1 MRTIDARPRGSRLH
15 AVAAAAVVLAGLLA
29 IYGRLI
35 FEGLVL
41 SGYDVQTYFYPYWAY
56 TAASLGDGR
65 LPLWNPHVFMG
76 VPFLANPQA
85 AVLYPLNW
93 PLFLLDPA
101 RAIPAALMLHVA
113 LAGMGTLALVR
124 VGLRLGWPAA
134 ATGAAAFAFSG
145 FFAGQMEHINQIS
158 AAAWIPLL
166 VLALELGIAGCK
178 RWWLAT
184 PVIVALMILAGHPQ
198 TAYMGLTFGLAWALV
213 AGARRIASGSL
224 RQRAQGALAGL
235 VVWLGGVLGGAG
247 LAAAQILPSLA
258 LSREGI
264 RAGGLTFQEAISFS
278 LPTGE
283 ALPGLLPTFLHLPSS
298 TEFVAYVGIV
308 GVTLAVL
315 GVVHRWREPRVA
327 FLVLA
332 ALVAIL
338 LALGPA
344 TPLFSLAHTAVPGMG
359 LFRVPARWLLIAVFA
374 LALLAAYG
382 IDTLATASRQP
393 RKQRFQWLGAWLV
406 VLAGL
411 GGLSL
416 GVAIAEPPLRDGIA
430 WTWGLVAAVAV
441 AFVVV
446 ALLAPRR
453 IYAWLAPL
461 IVIAELAAAVGPS
474 AIREAIPIDAY
485 EAQGQLLP
493 RLDELP
499 SHGRLLSIA
508 DPSYE
513 INDPDRAA
521 LASAWLD
528 QLGEVPWREF
538 KVAWKNRDILNPNLT
553 MAYGLAT
560 PDGYDGGLL
569 PLSTHVTFREVVI
582 PGSARHPDALLM
594 NQLKSVPSNRV
605 LDTLSVDL
613 VIDDRFDTFET
624 DVAAFDVRLAVRLTE
639 PLHIDSLDVAGVTG
653 VAILAAGGPS
663 DGGPDAGR
671 IVLTDAA
678 GGQIERL
685 LRRSAGDPTFVGL
698 ANAFPASPRDGLPPL
713 TVASNAAVDSPAHI
727 VAVTIEPQGG
737 TLDVRGL
744 SLLLEDGSSLG
755 VLLRGGRGMTVELA
769 GDVTITRRAQAA
781 QRIWMPPRVGLAAT
795 AAGTARALS
804 HPGFSPTEEAWL
816 LTSMRDPAL
825 ANVFRRALADVGV
838 VRRREPVGLVT
849 PDDVQR
855 LRRDFA
861 TRDAWLRFDSKAT
874 AVVTEDTPHRVT
886 IEVES
891 EGPRMLV
898 LNDTLYP
905 GWQAFIDGGRTTM
918 WQANLSQR
926 AVLIPSAGRHT
937 LTFEFSSHPLQIGA
951 IISVV
956 TAGILV
962 LAAAALL
969 AWRRAA

>member
-1 MRTIDARPRGSRLH
+1 
-15 AVAAAAVVLAGLLA
+15 
-29 IYGRLI
+29 
-35 FEGLVL
+35 
-41 SGYDVQTYFYPYWAY
+41 
-56 TAASLGDGR
+56 
-65 LPLWNPHVFMG
+65 
-76 VPFLANPQA
+76 
-85 AVLYPLNW
+85 
-93 PLFLLDPA
+93 
-101 RAIPAALMLHVA
+101 
-113 LAGMGTLALVR
+113 
-124 VGLRLGWPAA
+124 
-134 ATGAAAFAFSG
+134 
-145 FFAGQMEHINQIS
+145 MEHINQIS

-213 AGARRIASGSL
+213 AGARRIASGSV
-224 RQRAQGALAGL
+224 RQRARGALAGL

-264 RAGGLTFQEAISFS
+264 RAGGLTFQEAVSFS

-327 FLVLA
+327 LLVLA

-344 TPLFSLAHTAVPGMG
+344 TPLFSLAHTAVPGVG

-416 GVAIAEPPLRDGIA
+416 GVAIAEPPLRDGLA

-446 ALLAPRR
+446 ALLTPRR

-605 LDTLSVDL
+605 LDMLSVDL
-613 VIDDRFDTFET
+613 IIDDRFDTFET
-624 DVAAFDVRLAVRLTE
+624 EAAAFDVRLAVRLTE
-639 PLHIDSLDVAGVTG
+639 PLNIDSLDVAGVTG

-685 LRRSAGDPTFVGL
+685 LRRSAGDPMFVGL
-698 ANAFPASPRDGLPPL
+698 ANAFPVPPRDGLPPL
-713 TVASNAAVDSPAHI
+713 TVASSAVIDSPAHV

-781 QRIWMPPRVGLAAT
+781 PRIWMPPRVGLAAT

-804 HPGFSPTEEAWL
+804 HPGFNPTEEAWL
-816 LTSMRDPAL
+816 LTSTRDPAL

-861 TRDAWLRFDSKAT
+861 MRDAWLRFDSKAT

-891 EGPRMLV
+891 EGPRVLV

-956 TAGILV
+956 TAGIWV